1 MLRVLPPRLE
11 GDRTMP
17 LLNWLIRPLLL
28 LSAVIAGW
36 FVAEDAVNFG
46 VVQMAVAVV
55 LIAAVVALAA
65 FWEVL
70 VDWFRGPD
78 DEEARKE

>member
-1 MLRVLPPRLE
+1 
-11 GDRTMP
+11 MP
-17 LLNWLIRPLLL
+17 LINWLVRPLLL

-46 VVQMAVAVV
+46 VVQMAVAIV
-55 LIAAVVALAA
+55 LIATAVGLAA

-70 VDWFRGPD
+70 ADWMRGSEDKPRN
-78 DEEARKE
+78 E

>member
-1 MLRVLPPRLE
+1 
-11 GDRTMP
+11 MP
-17 LLNWLIRPLLL
+17 ILSWLIRPLLL

-55 LIAAVVALAA
+55 LIAVIVALAA

-70 VDWFRGPD
+70 VDWFHGT
-78 DEEARKE
+78 EKE

>member
-1 MLRVLPPRLE
+1 
-11 GDRTMP
+11 MP
-17 LLNWLIRPLLL
+17 IINWLVRPLLL

-46 VVQMAVAVV
+46 VVQMAVAIF
-55 LIAAVVALAA
+55 LIAAVVGLAA

-70 VDWFRGPD
+70 ADWVRGGED
-78 DEEARKE
+78 GVRKE